1 MNRDT
6 LVSKNVSRNRLAPGV
21 PFSPLQSS
29 LVCLFSLPP
38 LPFYSPPRPREG
50 RVQGVV
56 GSGRKKRNTVSYIL
70 SSNEAPPPLQGNN
83 KHNTLPTVTE
93 GKVFHGRKLCLLFPF
108 LCWRGLIKNDVFIF
122 NHSSLHYYYA
132 LPYTRHS
139 RKRLYDYRIDVLRR
153 KGGGCKVIIII
164 KVRLI
169 ETSPLPTQF
178 LQRIS
183 T

>member
-1 MNRDT
+1 VIADVNRDT

-70 SSNEAPPPLQGNN
+70 SSNEAPQRPFRETT
-83 KHNTLPTVTE
+83 NT
-93 GKVFHGRKLCLLFPF
+93 
-108 LCWRGLIKNDVFIF
+108 
-122 NHSSLHYYYA
+122 
-132 LPYTRHS
+132 TRY
-139 RKRLYDYRIDVLRR
+139 RL
-153 KGGGCKVIIII
+153 
-164 KVRLI
+164 
-169 ETSPLPTQF
+169 
-178 LQRIS
+178 
-183 T
+183 